1 MLRYRHGRNVSNIF
15 GVILDIGVEAEVEAA
30 KVKKK
35 ITGEEMVTKEEITL
49 ETPLSSTGKNGIIK
63 TVLSF

>member
-15 GVILDIGVEAEVEAA
+15 GVILDIGVEAKVEAA
-30 KVKKK
+30 EVKER

-63 TVLSF
+63 TVV